1 MKLDHEE
8 RPLRGARQ
16 APAVEFGNVFRCEA
30 NVKRGPVLRYRDGID
45 FARKAIVESLQIYP
59 RLVPSVLH
67 DLLDGLD
74 QRPRFWPTAKT
85 LGHTFARLDR

>member
-16 APAVEFGNVFRCEA
+16 EPAVEFGNVFRCEA

-45 FARKAIVESLQIYP
+45 FARKAIVESLQN
-59 RLVPSVLH
+59 
-67 DLLDGLD
+67 
-74 QRPRFWPTAKT
+74 
-85 LGHTFARLDR
+85 